1 MPAMQRFTDLEVWKL
16 GHQMTLEVYRLT
28 KAFPKDEL
36 YGLTSQLRRSMSSVP
51 CNIAEG
57 SKRKTGAD
65 YARFLNV
72 AESSLAEAEYQ
83 VMLSRDLGFIATTAA
98 DAIIGNADT
107 LARKLHN
114 LRVKVEGASK
124 G

>member
-1 MPAMQRFTDLEVWKL
+1 MQRFTDLEVWKL

-65 YARFLNV
+65 YARFLNM
-72 AESSLAEAEYQ
+72 AESSLAEAEYR